1 MGEEGNQG
9 LAAAE
14 LAAAEELEEKFN
26 RVLALI
32 PIVQS
37 AETLEQIATLL
48 DIALLTI
55 AGNKKCFRGASLTS

>member
-1 MGEEGNQG
+1 MEGEDNQG

-32 PIVQS
+32 PLVPS
-37 AETLEQIATLL
+37 TETL
-48 DIALLTI
+48 
-55 AGNKKCFRGASLTS
+55 